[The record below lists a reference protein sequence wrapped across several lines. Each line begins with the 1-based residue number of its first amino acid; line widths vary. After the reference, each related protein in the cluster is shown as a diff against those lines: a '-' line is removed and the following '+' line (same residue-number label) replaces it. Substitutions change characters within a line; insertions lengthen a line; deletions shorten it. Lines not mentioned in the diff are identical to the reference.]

1 MGWFMLVV
9 WFVCVLYVVTRPI
22 DEKDKSSWDWRG
34 QYGNNPNHSRNLDC
48 SSGLEGDSP
57 WESKNEKMLKWQDNV
72 VAFQSAQV
80 YLNGT
85 QREINSLLAKEVSSL
100 NLIVKD

>member
-1 MGWFMLVV
+1 MSAKRLLVTLHKANMEIILIIQGILIALLV
-9 WFVCVLYVVTRPI
+9 WRVIHL
-22 DEKDKSSWDWRG
+22 
-34 QYGNNPNHSRNLDC
+34 GNLV
-48 SSGLEGDSP
+48 
-57 WESKNEKMLKWQDNV
+57 EKMLKWQDNV

-100 NLIVKD
+100 NLIVKDET

>member
-1 MGWFMLVV
+1 MEIILIIQGVLIALLV
-9 WFVCVLYVVTRPI
+9 
-22 DEKDKSSWDWRG
+22 WRMTHL
-34 QYGNNPNHSRNLDC
+34 GNQ
-48 SSGLEGDSP
+48 
-57 WESKNEKMLKWQDNV
+57 NEKMLKWQDNV

-85 QREINSLLAKEVSSL
+85 QREINSLLAKEVANL

>member
-1 MGWFMLVV
+1 MELILIIQGVLIALLVWRV
-9 WFVCVLYVVTRPI
+9 IHLGNFV
-22 DEKDKSSWDWRG
+22 
-34 QYGNNPNHSRNLDC
+34 
-48 SSGLEGDSP
+48 
-57 WESKNEKMLKWQDNV
+57 EKMLTWQENV

-100 NLIVKD
+100 NLIVKDET

>member
-1 MGWFMLVV
+1 MSAKRLLVTLHKANMELILIIQGILIALLV
-9 WFVCVLYVVTRPI
+9 WRVIHL
-22 DEKDKSSWDWRG
+22 
-34 QYGNNPNHSRNLDC
+34 GNLV
-48 SSGLEGDSP
+48 
-57 WESKNEKMLKWQDNV
+57 EKMLKWQDNV

-100 NLIVKD
+100 NLIVKDEV

>member
-1 MGWFMLVV
+1 MSAKRLLVTLHKANMEIILIIQGILIALLV
-9 WFVCVLYVVTRPI
+9 WRVIHL
-22 DEKDKSSWDWRG
+22 
-34 QYGNNPNHSRNLDC
+34 GNLV
-48 SSGLEGDSP
+48 
-57 WESKNEKMLKWQDNV
+57 EKMLKWQDNV

-100 NLIVKD
+100 NLIVRDEIEVED

>member
-1 MGWFMLVV
+1 MELVLIIQGILIALLV
-9 WFVCVLYVVTRPI
+9 WRVIHL
-22 DEKDKSSWDWRG
+22 
-34 QYGNNPNHSRNLDC
+34 GNQ
-48 SSGLEGDSP
+48 
-57 WESKNEKMLKWQDNV
+57 NEKMLKWQDNV

-100 NLIVKD
+100 NLIVKDET

>member
-1 MGWFMLVV
+1 MEIILIIQGILIALLV
-9 WFVCVLYVVTRPI
+9 WRVVHL
-22 DEKDKSSWDWRG
+22 
-34 QYGNNPNHSRNLDC
+34 GNQ
-48 SSGLEGDSP
+48 
-57 WESKNEKMLKWQDNV
+57 NEKMLKWQDNV

-85 QREINSLLAKEVSSL
+85 QREINSLLAKEVANL